1 MREYLIVRGGVEL
14 TVQLSDHDAKRTGAK
29 PVTESRGRKASMKAK
44 PAEANPKTEAKA
56 DPKAEVKAET
66 SVPAGEAAK
75 PAEAK

>member
-14 TVQLSDHDAKRTGAK
+14 TVQLSDYDAKRLGAK
-29 PVTESRGRKASMKAK
+29 PVPESRGRKAAVKAK
-44 PAEANPKTEAKA
+44 PAEA

-66 SVPAGEAAK
+66 SAPAGEAAK